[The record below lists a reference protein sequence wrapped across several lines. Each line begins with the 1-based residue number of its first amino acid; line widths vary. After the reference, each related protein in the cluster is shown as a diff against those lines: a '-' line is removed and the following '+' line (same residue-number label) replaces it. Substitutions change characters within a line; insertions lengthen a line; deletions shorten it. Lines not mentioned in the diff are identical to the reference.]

1 MKVFLSPDIQV
12 QVLAPYHPNAS
23 EILSD
28 DALRFLGL
36 LCYKFEDRRK
46 ALLKQRETLATE
58 YDALQVPRFQN
69 SVEVSESSWKCAKV
83 PSDVI
88 DRRVEITGPVDRKM
102 IINGLNSGANVYMA
116 DFEDSSSPTWNNI
129 IDGQRNLK
137 DAVNGTIS
145 FTNDRTGKVYRL
157 NQQKTAVLFVR
168 PRGWHLD
175 EAHITINGQPA
186 SGSIV
191 DFALYFYHNI
201 HTLLRKGTS
210 AYYYLPKLESSLEA
224 RLWNDVFLAGKLH
237 RLRVLKKFIF
247 FHPVVIC
254 VLI

>member
-12 QVLAPYHPNAS
+12 RVLAPYHPSAS

-69 SVEVSESSWKCAKV
+69 SVEISESSWKCAKV
-83 PSDVI
+83 PSDVT

-137 DAVNGTIS
+137 DAVDGTIS

-201 HTLLRKGTS
+201 HKLLRKGTS
-210 AYYYLPKLESSLEA
+210 AYYYLPKLESSFEA
-224 RLWNDVFLAGKLH
+224 RLWNDCLSCG
-237 RLRVLKKFIF
+237 
-247 FHPVVIC
+247 
-254 VLI
+254 